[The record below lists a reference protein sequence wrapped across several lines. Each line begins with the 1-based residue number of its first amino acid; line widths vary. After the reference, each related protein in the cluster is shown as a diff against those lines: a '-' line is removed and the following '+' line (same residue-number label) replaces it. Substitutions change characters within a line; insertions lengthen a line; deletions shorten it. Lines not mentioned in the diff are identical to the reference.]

1 MILFDLSEP
10 GTLSMQNNRRV
21 PRTIT
26 REVRTRLSTRTC
38 RMENRLF
45 NVLET
50 FNEKE
55 SSATDCSPT
64 SISVRATERN
74 SINAAIQKRSFQ
86 NVTRA
91 DYTNCRQYWTHHEL
105 HRAQSGAINLKNF
118 DKSAII
124 VYYLTWLTNFGNW
137 KFRDSL

>member
-1 MILFDLSEP
+1 MLCP
-10 GTLSMQNNRRV
+10 TCQNRAHCRCKTIAV
-21 PRTIT
+21 FTIT
-26 REVRTRLSTRTC
+26 REVRTGLSTRTC
-38 RMENRLF
+38 RTENRSF

-55 SSATDCSPT
+55 SSAADCRPT
-64 SISVRATERN
+64 SIDIHATERN

-91 DYTNCRQYWTHHEL
+91 DYTNCRRYWTHHEL
-105 HRAQSGAINLKNF
+105 HIGAQSGKVNLKNF

-124 VYYLTWLTNFGNW
+124 VYYLT
-137 KFRDSL
+137 